1 MLKSDAFSYVNLMDK
16 ALDAS
21 WQRETVISN
30 NIANADTP
38 GYKRSDVKFQD
49 ILLDALDS
57 TKYKNLDMAV
67 KSQNYNDDSLDGEVY
82 LDYPQYDY
90 RLDTN
95 NVDIDQEKTEYA
107 VEQLRYQA
115 IATSI
120 SSEFSRFEVVT
131 KS

>member
-95 NVDIDQEKTEYA
+95 NVDVDNENVEYA
-107 VEQLRYQA
+107 GEQLRYQA
-115 IATSI
+115 LTTAI
-120 SSEFSRFEVVT
+120 SGDFQCFNAVT
-131 KS
+131 RS